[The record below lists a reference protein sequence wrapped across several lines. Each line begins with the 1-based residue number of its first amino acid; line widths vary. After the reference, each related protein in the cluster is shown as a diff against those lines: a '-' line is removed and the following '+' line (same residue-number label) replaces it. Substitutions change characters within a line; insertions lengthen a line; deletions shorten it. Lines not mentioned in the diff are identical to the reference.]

1 MSGRF
6 SVVAVLCLVLRA
18 SVLVFVSVLSCPAA
32 GAQAGGA
39 PVQPPVRPQRQ
50 ELPASDTAIDVDAL
64 PISLERIEERL
75 ERTPVIDLETLR
87 PTFRVQIIGTRPRW
101 TLGID
106 WLGTEEGFK
115 PPAGI
120 PWHNQ
125 YLNMV
130 TPAQARS
137 FGAFEGTDLLQ
148 VMGTSVAQGLAA
160 GLLAGKIKSTLRAR
174 REREAREEVD
184 AAIAAW
190 KKEREAEAA
199 KKGATGLPAEGTGPP

>member
-1 MSGRF
+1 MES
-6 SVVAVLCLVLRA
+6 
-18 SVLVFVSVLSCPAA
+18 
-32 GAQAGGA
+32 
-39 PVQPPVRPQRQ
+39 
-50 ELPASDTAIDVDAL
+50 L
-64 PISLERIEERL
+64 PISLERIGEEL
-75 ERTPVIDLETLR
+75 ERTPVIDLEALR
-87 PTFRVQIIGTRPRW
+87 PTFRVQIVAARPRW

-115 PPAGI
+115 PPAGT

-130 TPAQARS
+130 TPHQARS

-148 VMGTSVAQGLAA
+148 VVGTSFVQALAA
-160 GLLAGKIKSTLRAR
+160 GLVTGKIKSAVQAR
-174 REREAREEVD
+174 RERLAREEVD

-199 KKGATGLPAEGTGPP
+199 RRGRDTSAPAPP

>member
-1 MSGRF
+1 MSW
-6 SVVAVLCLVLRA
+6 A
-18 SVLVFVSVLSCPAA
+18 AA
-32 GAQAGGA
+32 GAQTTEA
-39 PVQPPVRPQRQ
+39 PPQPQPQNP
-50 ELPASDTAIDVDAL
+50 PAAKTAVNVDAL
-64 PISLERIEERL
+64 PVSLERISEDL
-75 ERTPVIDLETLR
+75 ERTPVIDLDALR
-87 PTFRVQIIGTRPRW
+87 PTFRVQIVGTRARW

-106 WLGTEEGFK
+106 WLGTEEGVK
-115 PPAGI
+115 PPAGT

-130 TPAQARS
+130 TPAEARS

-148 VMGTSVAQGLAA
+148 VMGTSLAQGLAA
-160 GLLAGKIKSTLRAR
+160 GLVAGKIKSALRAR

-199 KKGATGLPAEGTGPP
+199 RHGRGASAPAPHQDLPVPP

>member
-1 MSGRF
+1 MSGRCW
-6 SVVAVLCLVLRA
+6 VVAVLPPVLRA
-18 SVLVFVSVLSCPAA
+18 GVLVVYLISSLVAA
-32 GAQAGGA
+32 WAQTPGA
-39 PVQPPVRPQRQ
+39 PAQRPPGQQ
-50 ELPASDTAIDVDAL
+50 DAPATDTPINVESL
-64 PISLERIEERL
+64 PISLERIGEEL
-75 ERTPVIDLETLR
+75 ERTPVIDLEALR
-87 PTFRVQIIGTRPRW
+87 PTFRVQIVGARPRW

-115 PPAGI
+115 PPAGT

-130 TPAQARS
+130 TPHQARS

-148 VMGTSVAQGLAA
+148 VVGTSFVQALAA
-160 GLLAGKIKSTLRAR
+160 GLVTGKIKSAVQAR
-174 REREAREEVD
+174 SERRAREEVD

-199 KKGATGLPAEGTGPP
+199 TKGRVTSAPAPP